1 VRSFSFCIERSAID
15 YLKFAALTAL
25 RNQLTIKFDEE
36 PVQPQDER
44 LALARSWLETAP
56 GAQTVFRIWESTTE
70 VRGCISCFS
79 LIRSKDILATAVS
92 SRAVALGPVVP
103 SDNPVDAV
111 HASQVRPPHSEEVV
125 ISGLPRLFELLSDHL
140 A

>member
-1 VRSFSFCIERSAID
+1 MN
-15 YLKFAALTAL
+15 FAALTAL

-56 GAQTVFRIWESTTE
+56 GAHTVFRIWESTTE

-79 LIRSKDILATAVS
+79 LIRSKGILATTDS
-92 SRAVALGPVVP
+92 SRSVDIRSVVR
-103 SDNPVDAV
+103 SDNPVNAV
-111 HASQVRPPHSEEVV
+111 HASQVRPPHSEDVI
-125 ISGLPRLFELLSDHL
+125 ISGLPRLFELLSDRL
-140 A
+140 P